1 MILPNFI
8 IIGAAKSGTT
18 ALYHYLKQHPQIYLS
33 PIKETEFFAF
43 EGDGLNF
50 KGPGDLPRATITNF
64 VDYQAQFQGV
74 VNEVA
79 IGEASPVYI
88 YSSKAPE
95 RIKNYLPD
103 VKLIAILRE
112 PVERAYSQYLM
123 FIRDQREPL
132 QDFAQAIEEE
142 KNRKEQG
149 WAWGW
154 RYLELGF
161 YYTQLKRYF
170 DIFNSE
176 QIRVYLYDDLK
187 NNPKRVIEDICTF
200 LNVDNTFTP
209 DMSFKPNISGV
220 PQNKLLHGFLR
231 NPNVFKDLLK
241 PFLSAKLRKRLR
253 LNLQNSNLSKPEL
266 KSEVKEQLLP
276 IFREDILQ
284 LQDLIQRDLSPWL
297 N

>member
-74 VNEVA
+74 ANEVA

-88 YSSKAPE
+88 YSSRAPE

-176 QIRVYLYDDLK
+176 QIRVYLYDDLQ

-200 LNVDNTFTP
+200 LNVDNTFSP

-220 PQNKLLHGFLR
+220 PKNKLLHGFLR

-241 PFLSAKLRKRLR
+241 PFLSAKLRKGLR
-253 LNLQNSNLSKPEL
+253 LNLQNSNLSKPKL
-266 KSEVKEQLLP
+266 KPEVKGQLLP

>member
-1 MILPNFI
+1 MNLPNFI

-43 EGDGLNF
+43 EGEELNF
-50 KGPGDLPRATITNF
+50 YGPGDLPRATITNF
-64 VDYQAQFQGV
+64 ADYQAQFQGV
-74 VNEVA
+74 TDEIA

-123 FIRDQREPL
+123 FIRDQRETL
-132 QDFAQAIEEE
+132 MDFAQAVKQEETRQQ
-142 KNRKEQG
+142 KG

-170 DIFNSE
+170 DIFE
-176 QIRVYLYDDLK
+176 RQQIKVYLYDDLRD
-187 NNPKRVIEDICTF
+187 NPLKVIEDICGF
-200 LNVDNTFTP
+200 LNVDTNFSP

-220 PQNKLLHGFLR
+220 PDNKLLHDFLR
-231 NPNVFKDLLK
+231 KPNAVKDLLK
-241 PFLSAKLRKRLR
+241 PLLPAKLRKSMR
-253 LNLQNSNLSKPEL
+253 LNLQNSNLSKPKLEP
-266 KSEVKEQLLP
+266 EVKEQLSPL
-276 IFREDILQ
+276 FRKDILQ
-284 LQDLIQRDLSPWL
+284 LQDLIHRDLSGWL
-297 N
+297 K

>member
-43 EGDGLNF
+43 EGDELNF

-64 VDYQAQFQGV
+64 VDYQAQFQSV

-112 PVERAYSQYLM
+112 PIARAYSQYLM

-132 QDFAQAIEEE
+132 RDFAQAIEEE
-142 KNRKEQG
+142 KNRREQG

-176 QIRVYLYDDLK
+176 QIRVYLYDDLQD
-187 NNPKRVIEDICTF
+187 NPTRVIKDICTF
-200 LNVDNTFTP
+200 LNVDTKFSP

-220 PQNKLLHGFLR
+220 PQNKLLHSFLR

-266 KSEVKEQLLP
+266 KPEVKEQLLP